1 MGDLWV
7 QKVQKWLNEEY
18 RGRNGYVVISEDG
31 IVGLGTCKALIRAMQ
46 LELGIST
53 PNGTFGPATISAFI
67 AVGIKENTSNKNL
80 IRILQGGFYC
90 KGIECGGFDGIYG
103 YKLSQA
109 ILTFKMQTGIGGDN
123 PYIDARHMKA
133 LLNTD
138 PFVGNR
144 NGKVYI
150 RIAQQYLNK
159 NYSDYFWEKIGLIP
173 CNGITDR
180 NMTKALA
187 YALQYEE
194 GERGSGLDGVV
205 GTNTLNKAPV
215 LSIGSSQNNF
225 IKLLQIA
232 IACIAL
238 EDVDLDGVF
247 DQEVKQAVSNYQQFM
262 CLNQDTTVTLGTVCR
277 KTWASF
283 MISKGDV
290 TRYCDACD
298 CSQKLSL
305 AKARALKAHGY
316 NYVGRYLTGTVG
328 GTRDKS
334 LSLDEIANI
343 TEAGLN
349 IFAIYQDGGSSATY
363 FNYSRGYSDAQKAI
377 TAAGK
382 LHIPLG
388 EIIYF
393 AVDYDFTADQTKD
406 IIVSHFQ
413 GINDYFKK
421 VDSKYQIGIYGS
433 RNICST
439 IAEENLSCSSFVAD
453 MSTGYS
459 GNMGYRLPINWA
471 FDQFYEYI
479 FTNYDNYD
487 GDFAVDKNVASGRY
501 KGFNGNLLCGH
512 ENYHDVTLHNMMLQ
526 ADGYYEC
533 SVCGYR
539 VKHPLLQDAQI
550 LSERELL
557 EVKTGYTFF
566 FHYCYLESQNVVYS
580 NMDSPK
586 MLLDAIQRI
595 RATHINAYEF
605 SDGNGVCVVDQIR
618 YPHNPD
624 KMYFEYPFAYGK
636 VSPSNLIIYDG
647 TLSSITN
654 AALCIF
660 SPHYALYQSAQ
671 EIQEIIANQS
681 GLGEMVLIKIIEF
694 FASKATDAMGGDK
707 VLEYLVSL
715 LELGVEINTGNEY
728 SIEVGDY
735 VVEYPIYQESVFTC
749 KNSFIVYDVN
759 YKVKA
764 IVFNDM
770 NS

>member
-1 MGDLWV
+1 MGRKSTKMVKQRV
-7 QKVQKWLNEEY
+7 QGK
-18 RGRNGYVVISEDG
+18 NGYVVIGEDG
-31 IVGLGTCKALIRAMQ
+31 IVGSGTCKALVRAIQ
-46 LELGIST
+46 IELGIGT
-53 PNGTFGPATISAFI
+53 PNGTFGPATISAFN
-67 AVGIKENTSNKNL
+67 AMGITESTSNQNL

-90 KGIECGGFDGIYG
+90 KGIDCGGFDGVHG

-109 ILTFKMQTGIGGDN
+109 ILTFKKQTGIGGNN
-123 PYIDARHMKA
+123 PYIDAKHMKA

-138 PFVGNR
+138 PFIGDR

-150 RIAQQYLNK
+150 RVAQQYLNS
-159 NYSDYFWEKIGLIP
+159 NYSDFFWEKIGLIP

-215 LSIGSSQNNF
+215 LSIGSLKGNF

-232 IACIAL
+232 IACTAL
-238 EDVDLDGVF
+238 EDVGLDGVF
-247 DQEVKQAVSNYQQFM
+247 DQEVEHAVSNHQRFM
-262 CLNQDTTVTLGTVCR
+262 CLNQDTTVTLGVVCR

-290 TRYCDACD
+290 TRFCDACD

-328 GTRDKS
+328 GSRDKS
-334 LSLDEIANI
+334 LSVDEITNI

-349 IFAIYQDGGSSATY
+349 IFAIYQDGGASATY
-363 FNYSRGYSDAQKAI
+363 FNYTKGYSDAKKAI
-377 TAAGK
+377 IAAEK

-406 IIVSHFQ
+406 IIVPHFR
-413 GINDYFKK
+413 GINDYFNK
-421 VDSKYQIGIYGS
+421 VNSKYRIGIYGS
-433 RNICST
+433 RNICNTVAS
-439 IAEENLSCSSFVAD
+439 ENLSCSSFVSD

-459 GNMGYRLPINWA
+459 GNMGYRLPDDWA
-471 FDQFYEYI
+471 FDQFYEYT

-487 GDFAVDKNVASGRY
+487 GDFALDKNVASGRY
-501 KGFNGNLLCGH
+501 TGFNGNMLCGK
-512 ENYHDVTLHNMMLQ
+512 EKYRDVTLHKMVLQ
-526 ADGYYEC
+526 PDGYYEC

-539 VKHPLLQDAQI
+539 VKHPLLQDSQI
-550 LSERELL
+550 LSVRELL
-557 EVKTGYTFF
+557 EVKTGYIFF
-566 FHYCYLESQNVVYS
+566 FNYCYLESQNVTYS

-605 SDGNGVCVVDQIR
+605 SDGNGVCVVDQIL

-624 KMYFEYPFAYGK
+624 KMYFEYPFAYGE
-636 VSPSNLIIYDG
+636 VNSANLIIYDG
-647 TLSSITN
+647 TLASIMN
-654 AALCIF
+654 AVLCIF
-660 SPHYALYQSAQ
+660 SPNYALYQSAQ
-671 EIQEIIANQS
+671 EIQEIIDNQS
-681 GLGEMVLIKIIEF
+681 GLEEMVLMKIVEF
-694 FASKATDAMGGDK
+694 FASKATAAMGGDK

-715 LELGVEINTGNEY
+715 LELGIEIDTENGY
-728 SIEVGDY
+728 DIEVGDY
-735 VVEYPIYQESVFTC
+735 IVEYPIYQGSILTC
-749 KNSFIVYDVN
+749 KNSFIVYDAD
-759 YKVKA
+759 YKVKV

-770 NS
+770 SS

>member
-18 RGRNGYVVISEDG
+18 SGKNGYVDISEDG

-46 LELGIST
+46 IELGIST
-53 PNGTFGPATISAFI
+53 PNGTFGPATIAAFKT
-67 AVGIKENTSNKNL
+67 VGITENTTNINL
-80 IRILQGGFYC
+80 IKILQGGFYC
-90 KGIECGGFDGIYG
+90 KGIDCKGFDGIYG
-103 YKLSQA
+103 YNLSQA
-109 ILTFKMQTGIGGDN
+109 ILSFKTQTGIGGDPN
-123 PYIDARHMKA
+123 MDAKHMKA

-138 PFVGNR
+138 PFVGNH

-150 RIAQQYLNK
+150 RMAQQYLNR

-215 LSIGSSQNNF
+215 LTIGSSKSNF

-232 IACIAL
+232 IACTAL
-238 EDVDLDGVF
+238 EDVGIDGVF
-247 DQEVKQAVSNYQQFM
+247 DQEVEQAISKHQQFM
-262 CLNQDTTVTLGTVCR
+262 CLNQDITVKLGTVCR

-290 TRYCDACD
+290 TRFCDACD

-305 AKARALKAHGY
+305 AKARGLKSHGY

-328 GTRDKS
+328 GNRDKS
-334 LSLDEIANI
+334 LSLDEISNI
-343 TEAGLN
+343 TQAGLN
-349 IFAIYQDGGSSATY
+349 IFAIYQDGGANADY
-363 FNYSRGYSDAQKAI
+363 FSHSKGKSDAKKAI
-377 TAAGK
+377 LAAGK

-393 AVDYDFTADQTKD
+393 AVDYDFTADQTENT
-406 IIVSHFQ
+406 IIPHFQ
-413 GINDYFKK
+413 GINAYFREVK
-421 VDSKYQIGIYGS
+421 SKYKIGIYGS

-439 IAEENLSCSSFVAD
+439 VSEENLACSSFVSD

-459 GNMGYRLPINWA
+459 GNMGYRLPVNWA

-487 GDFAVDKNVASGRY
+487 GDFALDKNVASGRY
-501 KGFNGNLLCGH
+501 TGFNGNMLCGR
-512 ENYHDVTLHNMMLQ
+512 ENYHDVTLHNMILQ
-526 ADGYYEC
+526 PDGYYKC

-539 VKHPLLQDAQI
+539 VKHPLLQDAKI
-550 LSERELL
+550 LSTRQLL
-557 EVKTGYTFF
+557 EVKTGYCFF
-566 FHYCYLESQNVVYS
+566 FNYCYLESQNVIYS

-595 RATHINAYEF
+595 RAAHINAYEF
-605 SDGNGVCVVDQIR
+605 SDSNGICVVDQIE

-624 KMYFEYPFAYGK
+624 KIYFEYPFAYSE
-636 VSPSNLIIYDG
+636 VNALNLIVYDE
-647 TLSSITN
+647 TISSIMN
-654 AALCIF
+654 AVLCIF

-681 GLGEMVLIKIIEF
+681 GLGEMILMKIIEF
-694 FASKATDAMGGDK
+694 FAGKATAAMGGDK

-715 LELGVEINTGNEY
+715 LELGVEINTGNENN
-728 SIEVGDY
+728 IEVGDY
-735 VVEYPIYQESVFTC
+735 IVEYPIYQGSVFTC
-749 KNSFIVYDVN
+749 KNSFIVYDSLG
-759 YKVKA
+759 KVKT
-764 IVFNDM
+764 IVFNDL
-770 NS
+770 SS